1 MILFIEFIRQME
13 NSGDSMDIHLIV
25 KLKSSYSEWHTLFV
39 GHTSVREKVCDESRT
54 LVAKADDKTALVTL
68 FNVDMAAM
76 GAMMESPDFKKLTED
91 HVEEHTPYVIS
102 PLAPPNS

>member
-1 MILFIEFIRQME
+1 MFVEFIHQTE
-13 NSGDSMDIHLIV
+13 NSRDSMDIHLIV
-25 KLKSSYSEWHTLFV
+25 KLKSSYSAWHTLFV
-39 GHTSVREKVCDESRT
+39 GHSSVREKICDENRT
-54 LVAKADDKTALVTL
+54 LVAKVDDKTALVTL

-91 HVEEHTPYVIS
+91 HVAEHTPYVIS